1 MSSESRRGL
10 RIALCFTAAFV
21 LAELQRIDLQ
31 LTFLAPLV
39 LARWPSARPSAQS
52 G

>member
-21 LAELQRIDLQ
+21 LAELMRIDLQ
-31 LTFLAPLV
+31 LTFLAP
-39 LARWPSARPSAQS
+39 PISAGRPKSTAS
-52 G
+52 SSR